1 MDITITDESD
11 DRITFELSGATPAFA
26 NALRRTMIGDVPTL
40 AIEDVHIT
48 ENTSG
53 LFDEI
58 VAHRLGM
65 LPWTFDPEKYEFRDD
80 CDCEDGCM
88 QCTVTLVLDREGD
101 GNVIASDMKP
111 TDEEIEASNPDT
123 KIVELKEDGRIE
135 LEAEA
140 IKGRGR
146 DHAKWQAANASY
158 SYEKGDDTFTFT
170 VESVSGLDPRTIVHK
185 AVEELQHDVE
195 DFEASV
201 QEA

>member
-1 MDITITDESD
+1 MDVTITDESD
-11 DRITFELSGATPAFA
+11 STLTFELSGATPAFA
-26 NALRRTMIGDVPTL
+26 NALRRTMIGEVPTL
-40 AIEDVHIT
+40 AIEDVT
-48 ENTSG
+48 FTQNNSG

-65 LPWTFDPEKYEFRDD
+65 IPWTFDPSKYEFRDE

-111 TDEEIEASNPDT
+111 TDEDVEPANPDT
-123 KIVELKEDGRIE
+123 KILELKEDGHIE
-135 LEAEA
+135 LEAQA

-158 SYEKGDDTFTFT
+158 SYEKGDDTFHFT
-170 VESVSGLDPRTIVHK
+170 VESVSGLDPRTIVNH
-185 AVEELQHDVE
+185 AVEQLQDHIGE
-195 DFEASV
+195 FEESV

>member
-1 MDITITDESD
+1 MDVTITDESD
-11 DRITFELSGATPAFA
+11 DTITFELSGATPAFA
-26 NALRRTMIGDVPTL
+26 NALRRTMIGEVPTL
-40 AIEDVHIT
+40 AIENVT
-48 ENTSG
+48 FTQNSSG

-65 LPWTFDPEKYEFRDD
+65 IPWEYDPEKYEFRDE

-88 QCTVTLVLDREGD
+88 QCTVTMVLDRD
-101 GNVIASDMKP
+101 GEANVVAADMKP
-111 TDEEIEASNPDT
+111 TDDEVTPANPDT
-123 KIVELKEDGRIE
+123 KIVELKEDGNIE

-158 SYEKGDDTFTFT
+158 SYQKGDDTFHFT
-170 VESVSGLDPRTIVHK
+170 VESVSGLDPRTIVDY
-185 AVEELQHDVE
+185 AIQELRDDVDTFEE
-195 DFEASV
+195 SV